1 MQNPLYNNNSDS
13 MLEEDYEG
21 GQRFMQHLYIYIGQ
35 YCPSYRRSADRSE
48 LWTFQRKLGFYNN
61 YNISKLQC
69 SKNMNFKYCIIYVL
83 KYC

>member
-35 YCPSYRRSADRSE
+35 YCPSYRRSSRQK
-48 LWTFQRKLGFYNN
+48 WTLNFSKKNGF
-61 YNISKLQC
+61 L
-69 SKNMNFKYCIIYVL
+69 
-83 KYC
+83 